1 MRAPASGSAAHTR
14 TGRRIRTTRNACPQ
28 RTERRAET
36 ADDRSRPRP
45 PKPLTGVQAMMT
57 HRTGSAPELAQQ
69 MPGNASEALT
79 NQALLP
85 TTPAQR
91 HWNWKDFAA
100 LWVGMA
106 VCVPTYTMA
115 SSMLDQGF
123 SWQMAGWLGFLAHC
137 LAPVPV
143 LLIR

>member
-28 RTERRAET
+28 RTERGAET

-57 HRTGSAPELAQQ
+57 HRTGSATELAQQ
-69 MPGNASEALT
+69 MPGNASETLT
-79 NQALLP
+79 NQDFLP

-91 HWNWKDFAA
+91 HRNWKGFGAR
-100 LWVGMA
+100 WVGR
-106 VCVPTYTMA
+106 VV
-115 SSMLDQGF
+115 
-123 SWQMAGWLGFLAHC
+123 
-137 LAPVPV
+137 
-143 LLIR
+143 